1 MREVKISKKTED
13 VITPFVQGTQINESH
28 QYIQLYFVESGE
40 IVPDNIYTLRQENTD
55 VMCSVIGGRVR
66 GTETLDSNQPILL
79 I

>member
-1 MREVKISKKTED
+1 MREVKISKKTEN
-13 VITPFVQGTQINESH
+13 IIIPFVQGTRTNESH

-40 IVPDNIYTLRQENTD
+40 IVPDNFYTLKQGDTE

-66 GTETLDSNQPILL
+66 GTETLDSNQPIFL